1 MTLILDTD
9 HLSILQQEDQPS
21 YNRLRARLAEHPE
34 EPIAVTII
42 SFQEQIQGWMAYLNQ
57 ARTASGII
65 LAYEKLVGVLRYF
78 SKATVIPFNQAA
90 QVELERL
97 RKQGVRIGTLDLR
110 IASIALAER
119 CVLVS
124 GNLKDFR
131 KVPGLN
137 VEDWLN

>member
-1 MTLILDTD
+1 
-9 HLSILQQEDQPS
+9 
-21 YNRLRARLAEHPE
+21 
-34 EPIAVTII
+34 
-42 SFQEQIQGWMAYLNQ
+42 MAYLNQ

>member
-137 VEDWLN
+137 VED